1 MNVSFFS
8 FDTFNFCTIFCL
20 LSHFSTFFSVEVK
33 QCQTRAIK
41 AKLSAPV
48 KLLYLSPVQV
58 VNSNFPLFTSRV
70 AAWSSEGWGC
80 SRWDFL
86 LLVVS
91 LSQLIS
97 SKNLRDPT
105 YACLSGLNLRT
116 LPTYLFPVMFWFF
129 FTLPSYVAQGPRIFW
144 LLLVVCKTWFYL
156 FFKKK
161 LGITFQTLNKEKW
174 TLFIASRNIRFRF
187 ENV

>member
-1 MNVSFFS
+1 MNFSFFS
-8 FDTFNFCTIFCL
+8 FDPFNLCTIFCL
-20 LSHFSTFFSVEVK
+20 FLLLDFFLHSIAK

-97 SKNLRDPT
+97 SKSLRDPT
-105 YACLSGLNLRT
+105 YSCLSGPNLRT
-116 LPTYLFPVMFWFF
+116 LPTYLFPVMF
-129 FTLPSYVAQGPRIFW
+129 
-144 LLLVVCKTWFYL
+144 
-156 FFKKK
+156 
-161 LGITFQTLNKEKW
+161 
-174 TLFIASRNIRFRF
+174 
-187 ENV
+187 